1 MGFKGRENPRF
12 GVGGFPSPYVEFM
25 KFGRFFRPA
34 AFFSFLGMLFPLVLN
49 SCSQISGAINEPVR
63 EYFERGSTVT
73 QIVSHEILSDIT
85 GAPAATAQDK
95 NGHICV
101 GSASGIKVKL
111 HVNNPMNYTF
121 TEGSN
126 LSYYLVDSTSAALTD
141 ADSIS
146 LSMTSSTEWEL
157 TYPAPFLTAAEYG
170 KNISVRIDLS
180 HPETGTAFP
189 SYTVPLYCNSVPPL
203 IGNAVTYTKTVV
215 ATGEKTYVVCFTIAT
230 LSPVSQ
236 NDLQY
241 LKIGTTTIP
250 ITLSGGTIIPS
261 PANPNL
267 HSGGI
272 PTTPTAGITYQP
284 NGTPFYVTAGLSF
297 YYETNDPVTTDKAY
311 TISLIDEAGLTSSAT
326 TAANS
331 YTIAA
336 TTLIDSAGNSHDG
349 ALALTPPDEIKL
361 GQDEDSSYAK
371 VKIKVPTTACTAS
384 GISKSVSGVTVA
396 YTVTND
402 AGSEIDTGTTTS
414 DRNLNLAPGTYTIA
428 CTATK
433 AGYTQSITTFT
444 VQVIATKM
452 YVSAST
458 GDDTLGNGTEE
469 YPYKTIH
476 KADSKLPS
484 VSDAAGAIRT
494 IFVLDDL
501 GIEQH
506 TTETPSTITISNTD
520 CINCQN
526 HTLTDVQLSI
536 GNGCVIKN
544 ATIAGTDEYKQIVGS
559 NKELE
564 NVILAKPDGVDAVT
578 GTTTKLKNVT
588 STNNNIINSA
598 NITIKGKIVGLTLNL
613 TSSSRTLT
621 IAGNM
626 SGSSNNKI
634 VLTNT
639 YDTVAAGHPRV
650 FTTGYST
657 YNTAAPSTYFT
668 SDSYGIIKAT
678 VTGGTEE
685 AALAVSGGSISVYT
699 PDGKLTLTRSSDSI
713 PTAGGDITI
722 SATGTLESGT
732 DVTTETEPTEFTDWD
747 IKAYYEY
754 DYRHASPSA
763 APTPAAVPAATSP
776 LTLNFPAGY
785 PAGSYVIVIFVT
797 FNGTRY
803 SCEMVVNKT

>member
-1 MGFKGRENPRF
+1 
-12 GVGGFPSPYVEFM
+12 M

-73 QIVSHEILSDIT
+73 QIVSHEILSVTT
-85 GAPAATAQDK
+85 GAPAATAKDK

-141 ADSIS
+141 ADLIS

-157 TYPAPFLTAAEYG
+157 TYPASFLTAAEYG

-203 IGNAVTYTKTVV
+203 IGNAVTYTKTVT
-215 ATGEKTYVVCFTIAT
+215 ASGQKTYVVCFTIAPLNPLT
-230 LSPVSQ
+230 S
-236 NDLQY
+236 NDLKY
-241 LKIGTTTIP
+241 LKIGSTTIP
-250 ITLSGGTIIPS
+250 ISVSSSIIS
-261 PANPNL
+261 SADTKL
-267 HSGGI
+267 HSSNI
-272 PTTPTAGITYQP
+272 NAVTPPPGCTYQP
-284 NGTPFYVTAGLSF
+284 NGQAFPIGVPNQSF
-297 YYETNDPVTTDKAY
+297 YYETNDLVTADKAY

-336 TTLIDSAGNSHDG
+336 TTLIDSAGNSQDG
-349 ALALTPPDEIKL
+349 VLAPATPIPADQIKL

-371 VKIKVPTTACTAS
+371 VKIKVPTSATGPVT
-384 GISKSVSGVTVA
+384 KSISGVTVE
-396 YTVTND
+396 YTVTES
-402 AGSEIDTGTTTS
+402 ATPATPVFEGTTTS
-414 DRNLNLAPGTYTIA
+414 DYNLNLAPGTYTIV

-433 AGYTQSITTFT
+433 DGYTTSETTFS
-444 VQVIATKM
+444 VKVIPTKV
-452 YVSAST
+452 YVKST
-458 GDDTLGNGTEE
+458 GDDTDGDGTIDH
-469 YPYKTIH
+469 PYATISH
-476 KADSKLPS
+476 ADSKLPITS
-484 VSDAAGAIRT
+484 ETPTGAVRT
-494 IFVLDDL
+494 IYVLDDL
-501 GIEQH
+501 GTQ
-506 TTETPSTITISNTD
+506 SATINNAD

-526 HTLTDVQLSI
+526 NTLTDVYLNISR
-536 GNGCVIKN
+536 NCVLKN
-544 ATIAGTDEYKQIVGS
+544 ATIAGTDGS
-559 NKELE
+559 KKIAGSGTGSSGNKVLE
-564 NVILAKPDGVDAVT
+564 NVTLAKAGVTTEEIVT
-578 GTTTKLKNVT
+578 GTTKLINVK
-588 STNNNIINSA
+588 STENNVINGNS
-598 NITIKGKIVGLTLNL
+598 I
-613 TSSSRTLT
+613 T
-621 IAGNM
+621 IAGKINGLTFTM
-626 SGSSNNKI
+626 VNNKTLAITSSLAGSSGNKI
-634 VLTNT
+634 VLNGTIEGQPS
-639 YDTVAAGHPRV
+639 AGHPRV
-650 FTTGYST
+650 FTTGYGT

-678 VTGGTEE
+678 VTGGTAE

-699 PDGKLTLTRSSDSI
+699 PDRKLRLEATPNPI
-713 PTAGGDITI
+713 PATGGDITI
-722 SATGTLESGT
+722 SATGTLESGS
-732 DVTTETEPTEFTDWD
+732 DVTPTDEPTKFTDWD

-754 DYRHASPSA
+754 DYRHASPTA

-785 PAGSYVIVIFVT
+785 PAGNYVIVIFVT

-803 SCEMVVNKT
+803 SSEIVVTKS

>member
-1 MGFKGRENPRF
+1 
-12 GVGGFPSPYVEFM
+12 M

-73 QIVSHEILSDIT
+73 QIVSHEILSVLS
-85 GAPAATAQDK
+85 GAPAPAPAATAKDK
-95 NGHICV
+95 DGHICV
-101 GSASGIKVKL
+101 GSVSDIKVKL

-126 LSYYLVDSTSAALTD
+126 LSYYLVDSTSATLTD

-157 TYPAPFLTAAEYG
+157 TYPASFLTAAEYG

-203 IGNAVTYTKTVV
+203 IANALTYTKTVT
-215 ATGEKTYVVCFTIAT
+215 ATNTKTYVVCFTIAPLNPLT
-230 LSPVSQ
+230 S
-236 NDLQY
+236 NDLKY
-241 LKIGTTTIP
+241 LKIGSTTIQISVSGTGITTT
-250 ITLSGGTIIPS
+250 
-261 PANPNL
+261 NPNL
-267 HSGGI
+267 HQTSI
-272 PTTPTAGITYQP
+272 ANEPSTAAITYQP
-284 NGTPFYVTAGLSF
+284 NGQPFPSGGSSGINF
-297 YYETNDPVTTDKAY
+297 YYETNDPVTTDRAY

-336 TTLIDSAGNSHDG
+336 TTLIDSAGTPHDG
-349 ALALTPPDEIKL
+349 VLAPATPTTADQIKL

-371 VKIKVPTTACTAS
+371 VKIKVPTSATGPVT
-384 GISKSVSGVTVA
+384 KSISGVTVE
-396 YTVTND
+396 YTVTEN
-402 AGSEIDTGTTTS
+402 ATPATPVFEGTTTS
-414 DRNLNLAPGTYTIA
+414 DYNLNLAPGTYTIV

-433 AGYTQSITTFT
+433 DGYTQSVTTFT
-444 VQVIATKM
+444 VTVIPTKM

-476 KADSKLPS
+476 QADYNLPS
-484 VSDAAGAIRT
+484 ASDAGGAVRT

-501 GIEQH
+501 GAEQPA
-506 TTETPSTITISNTD
+506 TTTIMNTD

-536 GNGCVIKN
+536 ENGCILKN
-544 ATIAGTDEYKQIVGS
+544 ATIAGTNPSKKISGDSGLGKV
-559 NKELE
+559 LE
-564 NVILAKPDGVDAVT
+564 NVILAKQDGAEVVNGRVT
-578 GTTTKLKNVT
+578 LKNVT
-588 STNNNIINSA
+588 SSNNNVINSG
-598 NITIKGKIVGLTLNL
+598 NVTIKGKVSGLTFKLGN
-613 TSSSRTLT
+613 SKKLT
-621 IAGNM
+621 IAGSM
-626 SGSSNNKI
+626 AGSSNNKI
-634 VLTNT
+634 ELTST
-639 YDTVAAGHPRV
+639 ATDTVAAGHPRV
-650 FTTGYST
+650 FTTGYGT
-657 YNTAAPSTYFT
+657 YNTANPVSYFT

-699 PDGKLTLTRSSDSI
+699 PDRKLTLEATPNSI
-713 PTAGGDITI
+713 PSTGDTTITI
-722 SATGTLESGT
+722 SATGTLESGS
-732 DVTTETEPTEFTDWD
+732 DVTPTDEPTKFTDWD

-754 DYRHASPSA
+754 DYRHASPTA

-803 SCEMVVNKT
+803 SSEIVVTKL

>member
-1 MGFKGRENPRF
+1 
-12 GVGGFPSPYVEFM
+12 M

-73 QIVSHEILSDIT
+73 QIVSHEILSVMT
-85 GAPAATAQDK
+85 GAPAATAKDK
-95 NGHICV
+95 DGHICV
-101 GSASGIKVKL
+101 GSVSDIKVKL

-126 LSYYLVDSTSAALTD
+126 LSYYLVDSTSAALTG

-157 TYPAPFLTAAEYG
+157 TYPALFLQNADPGKLSAVAPNLS

-203 IGNAVTYTKTVV
+203 IKDAVTYTKTD
-215 ATGEKTYVVCFTIAT
+215 ATSGAKTYVVAFTISMSAPPT
-230 LSPVSQ
+230 
-236 NDLQY
+236 NFDLKY
-241 LKIGTTTIP
+241 LKIGETSIP
-250 ITLSGGTIIPS
+250 ITLLPGGSSMFSYAPTIPLQQAS
-261 PANPNL
+261 VA
-267 HSGGI
+267 
-272 PTTPTAGITYQP
+272 TRTDVQP
-284 NGTPFYVTAGLSF
+284 NGQPYLNTGGTSF
-297 YYETNDPVTTDKAY
+297 YYETSDPVTTDRAY

-331 YTIAA
+331 YRIADVKLA
-336 TTLIDSAGNSHDG
+336 DSSGTDHSG
-349 ALALTPPDEIKL
+349 ASDIYTPTPPAIIKL
-361 GQDEDSSYAK
+361 GQEEDSSYAK

-433 AGYTQSITTFT
+433 AGYTQSVTTFT
-444 VQVIATKM
+444 VQVIATKL
-452 YVSAST
+452 YVKST
-458 GDDTLGNGTEE
+458 GEDIPGNGSKEH
-469 YPYKTIH
+469 PYKTISY
-476 KADSKLPS
+476 ADSQFPVDSLTPT
-484 VSDAAGAIRT
+484 GAVKT
-494 IFVLDDL
+494 IYVLNDL
-501 GIEQH
+501 ADEQYTL
-506 TTETPSTITISNTD
+506 TTTITIMKTK
-520 CINCQN
+520 CIDCQN

-536 GNGCVIKN
+536 GNGCVVKN
-544 ATIAGTDEYKQIVGS
+544 ATIAGSDTSKKIVGDD
-559 NKELE
+559 KVLE
-564 NVILAKPDGVDAVT
+564 NVVFAKPEGADVVT
-578 GTTTKLKNVT
+578 GKVTLKNVT
-588 STNNNIINSA
+588 SANNNIINSGD
-598 NITIKGKIVGLTLNL
+598 ITIKGKIVGLTLNL
-613 TSSSRTLT
+613 TSSSKKLT

-634 VLTNT
+634 VLTPL
-639 YDTVAAGHPRV
+639 DTVAAGHPRI
-650 FTTGYST
+650 FTTGYGT
-657 YNTAAPSTYFT
+657 YNTANPASYFT
-668 SDSYGIIKAT
+668 SDYYGIIKTT

-699 PDGKLTLTRSSDSI
+699 PDRKLTLKATPNSI
-713 PTAGGDITI
+713 APTGDTTIVI
-722 SATGTLESGT
+722 SADGTLASGT
-732 DVTTETEPTEFTDWD
+732 IVHETDDEFSDWD

>member
-1 MGFKGRENPRF
+1 
-12 GVGGFPSPYVEFM
+12 M

-73 QIVSHEILSDIT
+73 QIVSHEILSVLS
-85 GAPAATAQDK
+85 GAPAPAATAKDK

-101 GSASGIKVKL
+101 GSVSDIKVKL

-126 LSYYLVDSTSAALTD
+126 LSYYLVDSTSATLTD

-146 LSMTSSTEWEL
+146 LNMTSSTEWEL
-157 TYPAPFLTAAEYG
+157 TYPASFLTAAEYG

-203 IGNAVTYTKTVV
+203 IANALTYTKTDT
-215 ATGEKTYVVCFTIAT
+215 ATGLKTYVVCFTIAPLNPLT
-230 LSPVSQ
+230 S
-236 NDLQY
+236 NDLKS
-241 LKIGTTTIP
+241 LKIGSTTIP
-250 ITLSGGTIIPS
+250 ISVSGSTINYTDTNLNSGNITAVPPS
-261 PANPNL
+261 P
-267 HSGGI
+267 
-272 PTTPTAGITYQP
+272 TYTYLP
-284 NGTPFYVTAGLSF
+284 NGQDFPIGVPNPSF

-336 TTLIDSAGNSHDG
+336 TTLIDSAGTPHAG
-349 ALALTPPDEIKL
+349 VLAPATPTTADQIKL

-371 VKIKVPTTACTAS
+371 VKIKVPTNATGPVT
-384 GISKSVSGVTVA
+384 KSISGVTVE
-396 YTVTND
+396 YTVTNTSD
-402 AGSEIDTGTTTS
+402 SSTVATGTTTS
-414 DRNLNLAPGTYTIA
+414 DYNLNLAPGTYTIV

-433 AGYTQSITTFT
+433 DGYTTSETTFS
-444 VQVIATKM
+444 VQVIATKV
-452 YVSAST
+452 YVKST
-458 GDDTLGNGTEE
+458 GDDTDGDGTIDH
-469 YPYKTIH
+469 PYATISH
-476 KADSKLPS
+476 ADSKLPITS
-484 VSDAAGAIRT
+484 ETPTGAVRT
-494 IFVLDDL
+494 IYVLDDL
-501 GIEQH
+501 GTQ
-506 TTETPSTITISNTD
+506 SATINNAD

-526 HTLTDVQLSI
+526 NTLTDVHLNISR
-536 GNGCVIKN
+536 NCVLKN
-544 ATIAGTDEYKQIVGS
+544 ATIAGTDGS
-559 NKELE
+559 KKIAGSGTGSSGNKVLE
-564 NVILAKPDGVDAVT
+564 NVTLAKAGVTTEEIVT
-578 GTTTKLKNVT
+578 GTTKLINVK
-588 STNNNIINSA
+588 STENNVINGNS
-598 NITIKGKIVGLTLNL
+598 I
-613 TSSSRTLT
+613 T
-621 IAGNM
+621 IAGKINGLTFTM
-626 SGSSNNKI
+626 ANNKTLAITSSLAGSSGNKI
-634 VLTNT
+634 VLNGTIEGQPS
-639 YDTVAAGHPRV
+639 AGHPRV
-650 FTTGYST
+650 FTTGYGT

-668 SDSYGIIKAT
+668 SDSYGIIKTT
-678 VTGGTEE
+678 VTGGTAE

-699 PDGKLTLTRSSDSI
+699 PDRKLTLKATPNSI
-713 PTAGGDITI
+713 APTGDTTIDI
-722 SATGTLESGT
+722 SADGTLASGIIVHET
-732 DVTTETEPTEFTDWD
+732 DDEFSDWD

-763 APTPAAVPAATSP
+763 APTPAAVPTAANP

>member
-1 MGFKGRENPRF
+1 
-12 GVGGFPSPYVEFM
+12 M

-73 QIVSHEILSDIT
+73 QIVSHEILSVLS
-85 GAPAATAQDK
+85 GAPAPAATAKDK
-95 NGHICV
+95 DGHICV
-101 GSASGIKVKL
+101 GSVSDIKVKL

-126 LSYYLVDSTSAALTD
+126 LSYYLVDSTSAALTG

-157 TYPAPFLTAAEYG
+157 TYPALFLQNADPGKVGAVAPKLS

-203 IGNAVTYTKTVV
+203 IKDAVTYTKTDTTSG
-215 ATGEKTYVVCFTIAT
+215 AKTYVVAFTISMSAPPT
-230 LSPVSQ
+230 
-236 NDLQY
+236 NFDLKY
-241 LKIGTTTIP
+241 LKIGETSIP
-250 ITLSGGTIIPS
+250 ITLLPGGSSMFSYAPTIPLQQ
-261 PANPNL
+261 A
-267 HSGGI
+267 
-272 PTTPTAGITYQP
+272 TVATRTDVQP
-284 NGTPFYVTAGLSF
+284 NGQPYLNTGGTSF

-336 TTLIDSAGNSHDG
+336 TTLIDSAGNSHAG
-349 ALALTPPDEIKL
+349 VLAPDTPTTADEIKL
-361 GQDEDSSYAK
+361 GQEEDSSYAK

-402 AGSEIDTGTTTS
+402 DTGNEVDSGTTTS
-414 DRNLNLAPGTYTIA
+414 NRNLNLAPGTYTIA

-433 AGYTQSITTFT
+433 AGYTQSITTFS
-444 VQVIATKM
+444 VQVIATKV
-452 YVSAST
+452 YVKST
-458 GDDTLGNGTEE
+458 GVDAPGNGTIEN
-469 YPYKTIH
+469 PYQTISY
-476 KADSKLPS
+476 ADNKLPS
-484 VSDAAGAIRT
+484 ASDTPTGAVRT
-494 IFVLDDL
+494 IYVLDDL
-501 GIEQH
+501 GSEQPN
-506 TTETPSTITISNTD
+506 TTTILNAD

-526 HTLTDVQLSI
+526 HTLTDVHLNISR
-536 GNGCVIKN
+536 NCVLKN
-544 ATIAGTDEYKQIVGS
+544 ATIAGTDGS
-559 NKELE
+559 KKIAGSGTGSSGNKVLE
-564 NVILAKPDGVDAVT
+564 NVTLAKAGVTTEEIVT
-578 GTTTKLKNVT
+578 GPTKLINVK
-588 STNNNIINSA
+588 STENNVINGN
-598 NITIKGKIVGLTLNL
+598 NITIAGKIKGLTFTLNDGK
-613 TSSSRTLT
+613 TLA
-621 IAGNM
+621 IEESMA
-626 SGSSNNKI
+626 GSSGNKI
-634 VLTNT
+634 VLTGT
-639 YDTVAAGHPRV
+639 ISGQPSPGHPRV

-657 YNTAAPSTYFT
+657 YNTANPASYFT
-668 SDSYGIIKAT
+668 SDYYGIIKTT

-699 PDGKLTLTRSSDSI
+699 PDRKLTLKVTPNSI
-713 PTAGGDITI
+713 APTGDTTIVI
-722 SATGTLESGT
+722 SADGTLASGT
-732 DVTTETEPTEFTDWD
+732 IVHETDDEFSDWD

-754 DYRHASPSA
+754 DYRHASPTA
-763 APTPAAVPAATSP
+763 APTPAAVPAAATP
-776 LTLNFPAGY
+776 FTLTFPAGY

>member
-1 MGFKGRENPRF
+1 
-12 GVGGFPSPYVEFM
+12 M

-73 QIVSHEILSDIT
+73 QIVSHEILPVMT

-101 GSASGIKVKL
+101 GSVSGIKVKL

-141 ADSIS
+141 ADLIS

-157 TYPAPFLTAAEYG
+157 TYPASFLTAAEYG

-203 IGNAVTYTKTVV
+203 IGNAVTYTKTVT
-215 ATGEKTYVVCFTIAT
+215 ASGQKTYVVCFTIAPLNPLT
-230 LSPVSQ
+230 S
-236 NDLQY
+236 NDLKY
-241 LKIGTTTIP
+241 LKIGSTTIP
-250 ITLSGGTIIPS
+250 ISVSSSIIS
-261 PANPNL
+261 SEDTKL
-267 HSGGI
+267 HSSNI
-272 PTTPTAGITYQP
+272 NAVTPPPGCTYQP
-284 NGTPFYVTAGLSF
+284 NGQAFPIGVPNQSF

-349 ALALTPPDEIKL
+349 VLAPATPIPADQIKL

-371 VKIKVPTTACTAS
+371 VKIKVPTSATGPVT
-384 GISKSVSGVTVA
+384 KSISGVTVE
-396 YTVTND
+396 YTVTNTAD
-402 AGSEIDTGTTTS
+402 STNVATGTTTS
-414 DRNLNLAPGTYTIA
+414 DYNLNLAPGTYTIV

-433 AGYTQSITTFT
+433 DGYTTSETTFS
-444 VQVIATKM
+444 VKVIPTKV
-452 YVSAST
+452 YVKST
-458 GDDTLGNGTEE
+458 GDDTDGDGTIDH
-469 YPYKTIH
+469 PYATISH
-476 KADSKLPS
+476 ADSKLPITS
-484 VSDAAGAIRT
+484 ETPTGAVRT
-494 IFVLDDL
+494 IYVLDDL
-501 GIEQH
+501 GTQ
-506 TTETPSTITISNTD
+506 SATINNAD

-526 HTLTDVQLSI
+526 NTLTDVHLNISR
-536 GNGCVIKN
+536 NCVLKN
-544 ATIAGTDEYKQIVGS
+544 ATIAGTDGS
-559 NKELE
+559 KKIAGSGTGSSGNKVLE
-564 NVILAKPDGVDAVT
+564 NVTLAKAGVTTEEIVT
-578 GTTTKLKNVT
+578 GTTKLINVK
-588 STNNNIINSA
+588 STENNVINGNS
-598 NITIKGKIVGLTLNL
+598 I
-613 TSSSRTLT
+613 T
-621 IAGNM
+621 IAGKINGLTFTM
-626 SGSSNNKI
+626 VNNKTLAITSSLAGSSGNKI
-634 VLTNT
+634 VLNGTIEGQPS
-639 YDTVAAGHPRV
+639 AGHPRV
-650 FTTGYST
+650 FTTGYGT

-668 SDSYGIIKAT
+668 SDSYGIIKTT
-678 VTGGTEE
+678 VTGGTAE

-699 PDGKLTLTRSSDSI
+699 PDRKLTLEATPNSI
-713 PTAGGDITI
+713 PSTGDTIITI
-722 SATGTLESGT
+722 SATGTLESGS
-732 DVTTETEPTEFTDWD
+732 DVTPTDEPTKFTDWD

-754 DYRHASPSA
+754 DYRHASPTA

>member
-1 MGFKGRENPRF
+1 
-12 GVGGFPSPYVEFM
+12 M

-73 QIVSHEILSDIT
+73 QIVSHEILSGTT
-85 GAPAATAQDK
+85 GAPAATAKDK

-101 GSASGIKVKL
+101 GSVSDIKVKL

-146 LSMTSSTEWEL
+146 LNMTSSTEWEL
-157 TYPAPFLTAAEYG
+157 TYPASFLTAAEYG

-203 IGNAVTYTKTVV
+203 IGNAVTYTKTVT
-215 ATGEKTYVVCFTIAT
+215 ASGQKTYVVCFTIAPLNPLT
-230 LSPVSQ
+230 S
-236 NDLQY
+236 NDLKY
-241 LKIGTTTIP
+241 LKIGSTTIL
-250 ITLSGGTIIPS
+250 ISVSSSIIS
-261 PANPNL
+261 SADTKL
-267 HSGGI
+267 HSSNI
-272 PTTPTAGITYQP
+272 NAVTPPPGCTYQP
-284 NGTPFYVTAGLSF
+284 NGQAFPIGVPNQSF

-336 TTLIDSAGNSHDG
+336 TTLIDSAGTSHAG
-349 ALALTPPDEIKL
+349 ALAPDIPTTADEIKL

-371 VKIKVPTTACTAS
+371 VKIKVPTSATGPVT
-384 GISKSVSGVTVA
+384 KSISGVTVE
-396 YTVTND
+396 YTVTES
-402 AGSEIDTGTTTS
+402 ATPATPVFEGTTTS
-414 DRNLNLAPGTYTIA
+414 DYNLNLAPGTYTIV

-433 AGYTQSITTFT
+433 DGYTTSETTFS
-444 VQVIATKM
+444 VKVIATKV
-452 YVSAST
+452 YVKSD
-458 GDDTLGNGTEE
+458 GDDIDGDGTKEH
-469 YPYKTIH
+469 PYKTIH
-476 KADSKLPS
+476 QADTKLPS
-484 VSDAAGAIRT
+484 ASEAGDAIRT

-613 TSSSRTLT
+613 TSSSKKLT

-639 YDTVAAGHPRV
+639 YDTVTAGHPRV
-650 FTTGYST
+650 FTTGYGT

-668 SDSYGIIKAT
+668 SDFYGIIKTT
-678 VTGGTEE
+678 VTGGTTEE

-699 PDGKLTLTRSSDSI
+699 PDRKLTLEATPNSI
-713 PTAGGDITI
+713 APTGDTTIVI
-722 SATGTLESGT
+722 SADGTLASGT
-732 DVTTETEPTEFTDWD
+732 IVHETDDEFSDWD

-763 APTPAAVPAATSP
+763 APTPAAVPAAATP
-776 LTLNFPAGY
+776 FTLTFPAGY
-785 PAGSYVIVIFVT
+785 PAGNYVIVIFVT

-803 SCEMVVNKT
+803 SCEMVVNKP

>member
-1 MGFKGRENPRF
+1 
-12 GVGGFPSPYVEFM
+12 M

-73 QIVSHEILSDIT
+73 QIVSHEILSVLS
-85 GAPAATAQDK
+85 GAPAPAATAKDK
-95 NGHICV
+95 DGHICV
-101 GSASGIKVKL
+101 GSVSDIKVKL

-126 LSYYLVDSTSAALTD
+126 LSYYLVDSTSATLTG

-146 LSMTSSTEWEL
+146 LNMTSSTEWEL
-157 TYPAPFLTAAEYG
+157 TYPASFLTAAEYG

-203 IGNAVTYTKTVV
+203 IGNAVTYTKTDT
-215 ATGEKTYVVCFTIAT
+215 ASGQKTYVVCFTIAPLNPLT
-230 LSPVSQ
+230 S
-236 NDLQY
+236 NDLKY
-241 LKIGTTTIP
+241 LKIGSTTIL
-250 ITLSGGTIIPS
+250 ISVSSSIIS
-261 PANPNL
+261 SADTKL
-267 HSGGI
+267 HSSNI
-272 PTTPTAGITYQP
+272 NAVTPPPGCTYQP
-284 NGTPFYVTAGLSF
+284 NGQAFPIGVPNQSF

-349 ALALTPPDEIKL
+349 VLSPATPIPADQIKL

-371 VKIKVPTTACTAS
+371 VKIKVPTSATGPVT
-384 GISKSVSGVTVA
+384 KSISGVTVE
-396 YTVTND
+396 YTVTNTSD
-402 AGSEIDTGTTTS
+402 SSTVATGTTTS
-414 DRNLNLAPGTYTIA
+414 DYNLNLAPGTYTIV

-433 AGYTQSITTFT
+433 DGYTQSVTTFT

-452 YVSAST
+452 YVSALT

-476 KADSKLPS
+476 QADYNLPS
-484 VSDAAGAIRT
+484 ASDAGGAVRT

-501 GIEQH
+501 GAEQPA
-506 TTETPSTITISNTD
+506 TTTIMNTD

-526 HTLTDVQLSI
+526 HRLTDVQLSI
-536 GNGCVIKN
+536 ENGCILKN
-544 ATIAGTDEYKQIVGS
+544 ATIAGTNPSKKISGDSGLGKV
-559 NKELE
+559 LE
-564 NVILAKPDGVDAVT
+564 NVILAKQDGAEVVNGRVT
-578 GTTTKLKNVT
+578 LKNVT
-588 STNNNIINSA
+588 SSNNNVINSG
-598 NITIKGKIVGLTLNL
+598 NVTIKGKVSGLTFKLGN
-613 TSSSRTLT
+613 SKKLT
-621 IAGNM
+621 IAGSM
-626 SGSSNNKI
+626 AGSSNNKI
-634 VLTNT
+634 ELTST
-639 YDTVAAGHPRV
+639 ATDTVAAGHPRV
-650 FTTGYST
+650 FTTGYGT
-657 YNTAAPSTYFT
+657 YNTANPASYFT
-668 SDSYGIIKAT
+668 SDYYGIIKTT
-678 VTGGTEE
+678 VSGTSE

-699 PDGKLTLTRSSDSI
+699 PDRKLTLEATPNSI
-713 PTAGGDITI
+713 APTGDTTIVI
-722 SATGTLESGT
+722 SADGTLASGT
-732 DVTTETEPTEFTDWD
+732 IVHETDDEFSDWD

>member
-1 MGFKGRENPRF
+1 
-12 GVGGFPSPYVEFM
+12 M

-73 QIVSHEILSDIT
+73 QIVSHEILSVTT
-85 GAPAATAQDK
+85 GAATAQDK

-101 GSASGIKVKL
+101 GSASEIKVKL

-126 LSYYLVDSTSAALTD
+126 LSYYLVDSTSATLTG

-157 TYPAPFLTAAEYG
+157 TYPASFLQDADPGKLGAVAPKLS

-203 IGNAVTYTKTVV
+203 IKDAVTYTKTD
-215 ATGEKTYVVCFTIAT
+215 ATSGAKTYVVAFTISMSAPPT
-230 LSPVSQ
+230 
-236 NDLQY
+236 NFDLKY
-241 LKIGTTTIP
+241 LKIGETSIP
-250 ITLSGGTIIPS
+250 ITLLPGGSSMFSYAPTIPLQQ
-261 PANPNL
+261 A
-267 HSGGI
+267 
-272 PTTPTAGITYQP
+272 TVATRTDVQP
-284 NGTPFYVTAGLSF
+284 NGQPYLNTGGTSF

-371 VKIKVPTTACTAS
+371 VKIKVPTSATGPVT
-384 GISKSVSGVTVA
+384 KSISGVTVD
-396 YTVTND
+396 YTVTES
-402 AGSEIDTGTTTS
+402 ATPATPVFEGTTTS
-414 DRNLNLAPGTYTIA
+414 DYNLNLAPGTYTIV

-433 AGYTQSITTFT
+433 DGYTQSTTTFS
-444 VQVIATKM
+444 VKVIPTKM
-452 YVSAST
+452 YVSALT
-458 GDDTLGNGTEE
+458 GDDTLGNGTKEH
-469 YPYKTIH
+469 PYKTIH
-476 KADSKLPS
+476 QADTKFPLSS
-484 VSDAAGAIRT
+484 VATAIGAVRT
-494 IFVLDDL
+494 IYVLDDL
-501 GIEQH
+501 GGEQIDV
-506 TTETPSTITISNTD
+506 TITNTD

-526 HTLTDVQLSI
+526 HTLTDVKLSI

-544 ATIAGTDEYKQIVGS
+544 ATIAGSDTNKKIIGS
-559 NKELE
+559 SLGKVLE
-564 NVILAKPDGVDAVT
+564 NVTLARTGTDLEAVT
-578 GTTTKLKNVT
+578 GKVTLKNVT
-588 STNNNIINSA
+588 STNNNVISSA
-598 NITIKGKIVGLTLNL
+598 NITIKGKVSGLTFKLG
-613 TSSSRTLT
+613 SSSMLT
-621 IAGNM
+621 IEASM

-634 VLTNT
+634 ELTASPIIDAPSPGT
-639 YDTVAAGHPRV
+639 PRV

-657 YNTAAPSTYFT
+657 YNTANPASYFT
-668 SDSYGIIKAT
+668 SDSYGIIKTT

-713 PTAGGDITI
+713 PTAGGAITI
-722 SATGTLESGT
+722 SATGTLESGS

-776 LTLNFPAGY
+776 RTLTFPAGY

>member
-1 MGFKGRENPRF
+1 
-12 GVGGFPSPYVEFM
+12 M

-34 AFFSFLGMLFPLVLN
+34 AFFSFLGIFFPLLLN

-73 QIVSHEILSDIT
+73 QIVSHEILSVLS
-85 GAPAATAQDK
+85 GAPAATAKDK
-95 NGHICV
+95 DGHICV
-101 GSASGIKVKL
+101 GSVSDIKVKL

-126 LSYYLVDSTSAALTD
+126 LSYYLVDSTSATLTG

-157 TYPAPFLTAAEYG
+157 TYPASFLQNADPGKLSAVAPNLS

-203 IGNAVTYTKTVV
+203 IANALTYTKTDT
-215 ATGEKTYVVCFTIAT
+215 ATGLKTYVVCFTIAPLNPLT
-230 LSPVSQ
+230 S
-236 NDLQY
+236 NDLKS
-241 LKIGTTTIP
+241 LKIGSTTIP
-250 ITLSGGTIIPS
+250 ISVSGSTINYTDTNLNSGNITAVPPS
-261 PANPNL
+261 P
-267 HSGGI
+267 
-272 PTTPTAGITYQP
+272 TYTYLP
-284 NGTPFYVTAGLSF
+284 NGQDFPIGVPNPSF
-297 YYETNDPVTTDKAY
+297 YYETSDLVTADKAY
-311 TISLIDEAGLTSSAT
+311 TITLVDEAGLTSSAT

-331 YTIAA
+331 YRIADVKLA
-336 TTLIDSAGNSHDG
+336 DSSGTDHSG
-349 ALALTPPDEIKL
+349 ASDIYTPTPPAIIKL
-361 GQDEDSSYAK
+361 GQEEDSSYAK

-433 AGYTQSITTFT
+433 AGYTQSVTTFT

-452 YVSAST
+452 YVSALT

-476 KADSKLPS
+476 QADYNLPS
-484 VSDAAGAIRT
+484 ASDAGGAVRT

-501 GIEQH
+501 GAEQPA
-506 TTETPSTITISNTD
+506 TTTIMNTD

-526 HTLTDVQLSI
+526 HRLTDVQLSI
-536 GNGCVIKN
+536 ENGCILKN
-544 ATIAGTDEYKQIVGS
+544 ATIAGTNPSKKISGDSGLGKV
-559 NKELE
+559 LE
-564 NVILAKPDGVDAVT
+564 NVILAKQDGAEVVNGRVT
-578 GTTTKLKNVT
+578 LKNVT
-588 STNNNIINSA
+588 SSNNNVINSG
-598 NITIKGKIVGLTLNL
+598 NVTIKGKVSGLTFKLGD
-613 TSSSRTLT
+613 SKKLT
-621 IAGNM
+621 IAGSM
-626 SGSSNNKI
+626 AGSSNNKI
-634 VLTNT
+634 ELTST
-639 YDTVAAGHPRV
+639 ATDTVAAGHPRV
-650 FTTGYST
+650 FTTGYGT

-699 PDGKLTLTRSSDSI
+699 PDRKLRLEATPI
-713 PTAGGDITI
+713 PATGGDITI
-722 SATGTLESGT
+722 SATGTLESGS
-732 DVTTETEPTEFTDWD
+732 DVTPTDEPTKFTDWD

-763 APTPAAVPAATSP
+763 APTPAAVPAAATP
-776 LTLNFPAGY
+776 FTLTFPAGY
-785 PAGSYVIVIFVT
+785 PAGNYVIVIFVT

-803 SCEMVVNKT
+803 SSEIVVTKL

>member
-1 MGFKGRENPRF
+1 
-12 GVGGFPSPYVEFM
+12 M

-73 QIVSHEILSDIT
+73 QIVSHEILSVMT
-85 GAPAATAQDK
+85 GAPAATAKDK
-95 NGHICV
+95 DGHICV
-101 GSASGIKVKL
+101 GSVSDIKVKL

-126 LSYYLVDSTSAALTD
+126 LSYYLVDSTSATLTG
-141 ADSIS
+141 ADSIL

-157 TYPAPFLTAAEYG
+157 TYPASFLTAAEYG

-203 IGNAVTYTKTVV
+203 IANALTYTKTDT
-215 ATGEKTYVVCFTIAT
+215 ATGLKTYVVCFTIAPLNPLT
-230 LSPVSQ
+230 S
-236 NDLQY
+236 NDLKS
-241 LKIGTTTIP
+241 LKIGSTTIP
-250 ITLSGGTIIPS
+250 ISVSGSTINYTDTNLNSGNITAVPPS
-261 PANPNL
+261 P
-267 HSGGI
+267 
-272 PTTPTAGITYQP
+272 TYTYLP
-284 NGTPFYVTAGLSF
+284 NGQDFPIGVPNPSF

-336 TTLIDSAGNSHDG
+336 TTLIDSAGNSHVG
-349 ALALTPPDEIKL
+349 ALAPDTPTSADEIKL

-371 VKIKVPTTACTAS
+371 VKIKVPTSATGPVT
-384 GISKSVSGVTVA
+384 KSISGVTVE
-396 YTVTND
+396 YTVTEN
-402 AGSEIDTGTTTS
+402 ATPATPVFEGTTTS
-414 DRNLNLAPGTYTIA
+414 DYNLNLAPGTYTIV

-433 AGYTQSITTFT
+433 DGYTQSVTTFT
-444 VQVIATKM
+444 VQVIATKL
-452 YVSAST
+452 YVKST
-458 GDDTLGNGTEE
+458 GEDIPGNGSKEH
-469 YPYKTIH
+469 PYKTISY
-476 KADSKLPS
+476 ADSQFPVDSLTPT
-484 VSDAAGAIRT
+484 GAVKT
-494 IFVLDDL
+494 IYVLNDL
-501 GIEQH
+501 ADEQYTL
-506 TTETPSTITISNTD
+506 TTTITIMKTK
-520 CINCQN
+520 CIDCQN

-536 GNGCVIKN
+536 GNGCVVKN
-544 ATIAGTDEYKQIVGS
+544 ATIAGSDTSKKIVGDD
-559 NKELE
+559 KVLE
-564 NVILAKPDGVDAVT
+564 NVVFAKPEGADVVT
-578 GTTTKLKNVT
+578 GKVTLKNVT
-588 STNNNIINSA
+588 SANNNIINSGD
-598 NITIKGKIVGLTLNL
+598 ITIKGKIVGLTLNL
-613 TSSSRTLT
+613 TSSSKKLT

-634 VLTNT
+634 DLTNT
-639 YDTVAAGHPRV
+639 SDTVTAGHPRV

-657 YNTAAPSTYFT
+657 YNTANPASYFT
-668 SDSYGIIKAT
+668 SDYYGIIKTT
-678 VTGGTEE
+678 VSGTAE

-699 PDGKLTLTRSSDSI
+699 PDRKLTLKATPNSI
-713 PTAGGDITI
+713 APTGDTTIVI
-722 SATGTLESGT
+722 SADGTLASGT
-732 DVTTETEPTEFTDWD
+732 IVHETDDEFSDWD

>member
-1 MGFKGRENPRF
+1 
-12 GVGGFPSPYVEFM
+12 M

-73 QIVSHEILSDIT
+73 QIVSHEILSVTT
-85 GAPAATAQDK
+85 GAPAATAKDK

-126 LSYYLVDSTSAALTD
+126 LSYYLVDSTSATLTD

-146 LSMTSSTEWEL
+146 LNMTSSTEWEL
-157 TYPAPFLTAAEYG
+157 TYPASFLTAAEYG

-189 SYTVPLYCNSVPPL
+189 SYTIPLYCNSVPPL
-203 IGNAVTYTKTVV
+203 IANALTYTKTVT
-215 ATGEKTYVVCFTIAT
+215 ATNTKTYVVCFTIAPLNPLT
-230 LSPVSQ
+230 S
-236 NDLQY
+236 NDLKS
-241 LKIGTTTIP
+241 LKIGSTTIP
-250 ITLSGGTIIPS
+250 ISVSGTGITTT
-261 PANPNL
+261 NLNL
-267 HSGGI
+267 HQTSI
-272 PTTPTAGITYQP
+272 ANVLPTAAITYQP
-284 NGTPFYVTAGLSF
+284 NGQPFPSGGSSGINF
-297 YYETNDPVTTDKAY
+297 YYETSDPVTTDRAY

-336 TTLIDSAGNSHDG
+336 TTLIDSAGTPHVG
-349 ALALTPPDEIKL
+349 ALAPDTPTSADEIKL

-371 VKIKVPTTACTAS
+371 VKIKVPTSATGPVT
-384 GISKSVSGVTVA
+384 KSVSGVTVD
-396 YTVTND
+396 YTVTNTSD
-402 AGSEIDTGTTTS
+402 SSTVATGTTTS
-414 DRNLNLAPGTYTIA
+414 DYNLNLAPGTYTIV

-433 AGYTQSITTFT
+433 AGYTQSVTTFT
-444 VQVIATKM
+444 VTVIPTKM
-452 YVSAST
+452 YVSALT
-458 GDDTLGNGTEE
+458 GDDTLGNGTKE
-469 YPYKTIH
+469 YPYKTISF
-476 KADSKLPS
+476 ADSKFPFSS
-484 VSDAAGAIRT
+484 VATAIGAVRT
-494 IFVLDDL
+494 IYVLDDL
-501 GIEQH
+501 GSEQ
-506 TTETPSTITISNTD
+506 TDATIANTD

-526 HTLTDVQLSI
+526 HTLTDVKLSI

-544 ATIAGTDEYKQIVGS
+544 ATIAGSDT
-559 NKELE
+559 NKKIIGADKVLE
-564 NVILAKPDGVDAVT
+564 NVILARTGSDLIAVT
-578 GTTTKLKNVT
+578 GKTSLKNVS
-588 STNNNIINSA
+588 STNNNAISA
-598 NITIKGKIVGLTLNL
+598 NSIIIKGKVTDLTFMLGN
-613 TSSSRTLT
+613 SSVLT
-621 IAGNM
+621 IEASM

-634 VLTNT
+634 ELTASPII
-639 YDTVAAGHPRV
+639 DAPSPGHPRV

-668 SDSYGIIKAT
+668 SDSYGIIKTT

>member
-1 MGFKGRENPRF
+1 
-12 GVGGFPSPYVEFM
+12 M

-73 QIVSHEILSDIT
+73 QIVSHEILSVLS
-85 GAPAATAQDK
+85 GAPAPAPAATAKDK
-95 NGHICV
+95 DGHICV
-101 GSASGIKVKL
+101 GSVSDIKVKL

-126 LSYYLVDSTSAALTD
+126 LSYYLVDSTSATLTD

-157 TYPAPFLTAAEYG
+157 TYPASFLTAAEYG

-203 IGNAVTYTKTVV
+203 IANALTYTKTVT
-215 ATGEKTYVVCFTIAT
+215 ATNTKTYVVCFTIAPLNPLT
-230 LSPVSQ
+230 S
-236 NDLQY
+236 NDLKY
-241 LKIGTTTIP
+241 LKIGSTTIQISVSGTGITTT
-250 ITLSGGTIIPS
+250 
-261 PANPNL
+261 NPNL
-267 HSGGI
+267 HQTSI
-272 PTTPTAGITYQP
+272 ANEPSTAAITYQP
-284 NGTPFYVTAGLSF
+284 NGQPFPSGGSSGINF
-297 YYETNDPVTTDKAY
+297 YYETSDPVTADKAY

-336 TTLIDSAGNSHDG
+336 TTLIDSAGTPHAGVS
-349 ALALTPPDEIKL
+349 TPPTLADEIKL

-371 VKIKVPTTACTAS
+371 VKIKVPTSATGPVT
-384 GISKSVSGVTVA
+384 KSISGVTVE
-396 YTVTND
+396 YTVTES
-402 AGSEIDTGTTTS
+402 ATPATPVFEGTTTS
-414 DRNLNLAPGTYTIA
+414 DYNLNLAPGTYTIV
-428 CTATK
+428 CIATK
-433 AGYTQSITTFT
+433 DGYTQSTTTFSVT
-444 VQVIATKM
+444 VIPTKM
-452 YVSAST
+452 YVSALT

-476 KADSKLPS
+476 QADHNLPS
-484 VSDAAGAIRT
+484 ASDAGGAVRT

-501 GIEQH
+501 GAEQPA
-506 TTETPSTITISNTD
+506 TTTIMNTD

-536 GNGCVIKN
+536 ENGCILKN
-544 ATIAGTDEYKQIVGS
+544 ATIAGSDTSKKIVGDD
-559 NKELE
+559 KVLE
-564 NVILAKPDGVDAVT
+564 NVVFAKPEGADVVT
-578 GTTTKLKNVT
+578 GKVTLKNVT
-588 STNNNIINSA
+588 SANNNIINSG
-598 NITIKGKIVGLTLNL
+598 NVTIKGKVSGLTFKLGD
-613 TSSSRTLT
+613 SKKLT
-621 IAGNM
+621 IAGSM
-626 SGSSNNKI
+626 AGSSNNKI
-634 VLTNT
+634 ELTST
-639 YDTVAAGHPRV
+639 ATDTVAAGHPRV

-657 YNTAAPSTYFT
+657 YNTANPASYFT
-668 SDSYGIIKAT
+668 SDTYGIIKTT
-678 VTGGTEE
+678 VSGTAE

-699 PDGKLTLTRSSDSI
+699 PDGKLTLTPSSYSI
-713 PTAGGDITI
+713 PATGDDITI

-732 DVTTETEPTEFTDWD
+732 TVDDSDTTKFTDWD

-754 DYRHASPSA
+754 DYRHASPTA
-763 APTPAAVPAATSP
+763 TITPAAVPAATSP

-785 PAGSYVIVIFVT
+785 PAGNYVIVIFVT

-803 SCEMVVNKT
+803 SSEIVVTKL

>member
-1 MGFKGRENPRF
+1 
-12 GVGGFPSPYVEFM
+12 M

-34 AFFSFLGMLFPLVLN
+34 AFFSFLGMLFPLLLN

-73 QIVSHEILSDIT
+73 QIVSHEILSVTT
-85 GAPAATAQDK
+85 GAPAATAKDK

-126 LSYYLVDSTSAALTD
+126 LSYYLVDSTSATLTD

-146 LSMTSSTEWEL
+146 LNMTSSTEWEL
-157 TYPAPFLTAAEYG
+157 TYPASFLTAAEYG

-189 SYTVPLYCNSVPPL
+189 SYTIPLYCNSVPPL
-203 IGNAVTYTKTVV
+203 IANALTYTKTVT
-215 ATGEKTYVVCFTIAT
+215 ATNTKTYVVCFTIAPLNPLT
-230 LSPVSQ
+230 S
-236 NDLQY
+236 NDLKS
-241 LKIGTTTIP
+241 LKIGSTTIP
-250 ITLSGGTIIPS
+250 ISVSGTGITTT
-261 PANPNL
+261 NLNL
-267 HSGGI
+267 HQTSI
-272 PTTPTAGITYQP
+272 ANVLPTAAITYQP
-284 NGTPFYVTAGLSF
+284 NGQPFPSGGSSGINF
-297 YYETNDPVTTDKAY
+297 YYETSDPVTTDRAY

-336 TTLIDSAGNSHDG
+336 TTLIDSAGTPHVG
-349 ALALTPPDEIKL
+349 ALAPDTPTSADEIKL

-402 AGSEIDTGTTTS
+402 DTGNEVDSGTTTS
-414 DRNLNLAPGTYTIA
+414 NRNLNLAPGTYTIA

-433 AGYTQSITTFT
+433 AGYTQSITTFS
-444 VQVIATKM
+444 VQVIATKV
-452 YVSAST
+452 YVKST
-458 GDDTLGNGTEE
+458 GDDTDGDGTIDH
-469 YPYKTIH
+469 PYATISH
-476 KADSKLPS
+476 ADSKLPITS
-484 VSDAAGAIRT
+484 ETPTGAVRT
-494 IFVLDDL
+494 IYVLDDL
-501 GIEQH
+501 GTQ
-506 TTETPSTITISNTD
+506 SATINNAD

-526 HTLTDVQLSI
+526 NTLTDVHLNISR
-536 GNGCVIKN
+536 NCVLKN
-544 ATIAGTDEYKQIVGS
+544 ATIAGTDGS
-559 NKELE
+559 KKIAGSGTGSSGNKVLE
-564 NVILAKPDGVDAVT
+564 NVTLAKAGVTTEEIVT
-578 GTTTKLKNVT
+578 GPTKLINVK
-588 STNNNIINSA
+588 STENNVINGN
-598 NITIKGKIVGLTLNL
+598 NITIAGKIKGLTFTLNDGK
-613 TSSSRTLT
+613 TLA
-621 IAGNM
+621 IEESMA
-626 SGSSNNKI
+626 GSSGNKI
-634 VLTNT
+634 VLTGT
-639 YDTVAAGHPRV
+639 ISGQPSPGHPRV

-657 YNTAAPSTYFT
+657 YNTANPASYFT
-668 SDSYGIIKAT
+668 SDYYGIIKTT

-699 PDGKLTLTRSSDSI
+699 PDRKLTLKATPNSI
-713 PTAGGDITI
+713 APTGDTTIVI
-722 SATGTLESGT
+722 SADGTLASGT
-732 DVTTETEPTEFTDWD
+732 IVHETDDEFSDWD

-754 DYRHASPSA
+754 DYRHASPTA
-763 APTPAAVPAATSP
+763 APTPAAVPAAANP

-785 PAGSYVIVIFVT
+785 PAGNYVIVIFVT

-803 SCEMVVNKT
+803 SSEIVVTKS

>member
-1 MGFKGRENPRF
+1 
-12 GVGGFPSPYVEFM
+12 M

-73 QIVSHEILSDIT
+73 QIVSHEILSVTT
-85 GAPAATAQDK
+85 GAPAATAKDK

-126 LSYYLVDSTSAALTD
+126 LSYYLVDSTSATLTD

-157 TYPAPFLTAAEYG
+157 TYPASFLQNADPGKLSAAAPKLS

-203 IGNAVTYTKTVV
+203 IANALTYTKTVT
-215 ATGEKTYVVCFTIAT
+215 ATNTKTYVVCFTIAPLNPLT
-230 LSPVSQ
+230 S
-236 NDLQY
+236 NDLKY
-241 LKIGTTTIP
+241 LKIGSTTIP
-250 ITLSGGTIIPS
+250 ISVSSSTITYTDT
-261 PANPNL
+261 NL
-267 HSGGI
+267 HSGSI
-272 PTTPTAGITYQP
+272 TAVPPSPTYTYLP
-284 NGTPFYVTAGLSF
+284 NGQEFPIGVPNPSF
-297 YYETNDPVTTDKAY
+297 YYETSDLVTADKAY

-349 ALALTPPDEIKL
+349 ALAPATLTTTDEIKL

-371 VKIKVPTTACTAS
+371 VKIKVPTSATGPVT
-384 GISKSVSGVTVA
+384 KSISGVTVE
-396 YTVTND
+396 YTVTEN
-402 AGSEIDTGTTTS
+402 ATPATPVFEGTTTS
-414 DRNLNLAPGTYTIA
+414 DYNLNLAPGTYTIV

-433 AGYTQSITTFT
+433 DGYTTSETTFS
-444 VQVIATKM
+444 VKAIPTKV
-452 YVSAST
+452 YVKST
-458 GDDTLGNGTEE
+458 GEDIPGNGSKEH
-469 YPYKTIH
+469 PYKTISY
-476 KADSKLPS
+476 ADSQLPLS
-484 VSDAAGAIRT
+484 SEATAIGAVRT
-494 IFVLDDL
+494 IYVLDDL
-501 GIEQH
+501 GSEQ
-506 TTETPSTITISNTD
+506 TDATIANTD

-526 HTLTDVQLSI
+526 HTLTDVKLSI
-536 GNGCVIKN
+536 GNGCVLKN
-544 ATIAGTDEYKQIVGS
+544 ATIAGSNTNKKIVGA
-559 NKELE
+559 NKVLE
-564 NVILAKPDGVDAVT
+564 NVVLARTGTDLEAVT
-578 GTTTKLKNVT
+578 GKVTLKNVT
-588 STNNNIINSA
+588 STNNNVINSA
-598 NITIKGKIVGLTLNL
+598 NVTIKGKVSGLTFKLG
-613 TSSSRTLT
+613 SSSMLT
-621 IAGNM
+621 IEASM

-634 VLTNT
+634 ELTASPIIDAPSPGT
-639 YDTVAAGHPRV
+639 PRV

-657 YNTAAPSTYFT
+657 YNTANPASYFT
-668 SDSYGIIKAT
+668 SDSYGIIKTT
-678 VTGGTEE
+678 VTGGTTEE

-699 PDGKLTLTRSSDSI
+699 PDGKLTLTPSSASI
-713 PTAGGDITI
+713 PTAGDAITI
-722 SATGTLESGT
+722 SATGTLEDGT
-732 DVTTETEPTEFTDWD
+732 TVDDSDTTEFTDWD

-754 DYRHASPSA
+754 DYRHASPTA
-763 APTPAAVPAATSP
+763 TITPAAVPAAASP

-785 PAGSYVIVIFVT
+785 PAGNYVIVIFVT

>member
-1 MGFKGRENPRF
+1 
-12 GVGGFPSPYVEFM
+12 M

-101 GSASGIKVKL
+101 GSASEIKVKL

-157 TYPAPFLTAAEYG
+157 TYPASFLTAAEYG

-203 IGNAVTYTKTVV
+203 IGNAVTYTKTDT
-215 ATGEKTYVVCFTIAT
+215 ATGLKTYVVCFTIAPLNPLT
-230 LSPVSQ
+230 S
-236 NDLQY
+236 NDLKS
-241 LKIGTTTIP
+241 LKIGSTTIQ
-250 ITLSGGTIIPS
+250 ISVSSSIIS
-261 PANPNL
+261 SADTKL
-267 HSGGI
+267 HSSNI
-272 PTTPTAGITYQP
+272 NAVTPPLGCTYQP
-284 NGTPFYVTAGLSF
+284 NGQAFPIGVPNQSF
-297 YYETNDPVTTDKAY
+297 YYETDDPVTTDKAY

-336 TTLIDSAGNSHDG
+336 TTLIDSAGNSHPG
-349 ALALTPPDEIKL
+349 ALAPTMPTPADEIKL

-402 AGSEIDTGTTTS
+402 DTGNEVDSGTTTS

-433 AGYTQSITTFT
+433 AGYKQSVTTFT
-444 VQVIATKM
+444 VQVIATKV
-452 YVSAST
+452 YVKST
-458 GDDTLGNGTEE
+458 GVDAPGNGTIEN
-469 YPYKTIH
+469 PYKTI
-476 KADSKLPS
+476 KYADENLPS
-484 VSDAAGAIRT
+484 LTDAGGAVRT
-494 IFVLDDL
+494 ILVLDDL
-501 GIEQH
+501 GSEQPD
-506 TTETPSTITISNTD
+506 TNIFSTD

-526 HTLTDVQLSI
+526 HTLTDVKLSI
-536 GNGCVIKN
+536 GNGCVLKN
-544 ATIAGTDEYKQIVGS
+544 ATIAGSDTNKKIVGA
-559 NKELE
+559 NKVLE
-564 NVILAKPDGVDAVT
+564 NVVLAKADGQEVVT
-578 GTTTKLKNVT
+578 AKVTLKNVT
-588 STNNNIINSA
+588 SSNNNVINSGD
-598 NITIKGKIVGLTLNL
+598 ITIKGKVIGLTFKLG
-613 TSSSRTLT
+613 TSSILT
-621 IAGNM
+621 IDGNM
-626 SGSSNNKI
+626 AGSSNNTIK
-634 VLTNT
+634 LTNLILDSPSPGT
-639 YDTVAAGHPRV
+639 PRV
-650 FTTGYST
+650 FTDGYTSSG
-657 YNTAAPSTYFT
+657 NTAAPSTYFT
-668 SDSYGIIKAT
+668 SSDAFGVIKTAE
-678 VTGGTEE
+678 GE

-699 PDGKLTLTRSSDSI
+699 PDRKLTLEATPNSI
-713 PTAGGDITI
+713 
-722 SATGTLESGT
+722 
-732 DVTTETEPTEFTDWD
+732 
-747 IKAYYEY
+747 
-754 DYRHASPSA
+754 AS
-763 APTPAAVPAATSP
+763 TV
-776 LTLNFPAGY
+776 F
-785 PAGSYVIVIFVT
+785 
-797 FNGTRY
+797 
-803 SCEMVVNKT
+803 CE

>member
-1 MGFKGRENPRF
+1 
-12 GVGGFPSPYVEFM
+12 M

-34 AFFSFLGMLFPLVLN
+34 AFFSFLGIFFPLLLN

-73 QIVSHEILSDIT
+73 QIVSHEILSGTT
-85 GAPAATAQDK
+85 GAPATTAKDK
-95 NGHICV
+95 DGHICV
-101 GSASGIKVKL
+101 GSASDIKVKL

-126 LSYYLVDSTSAALTD
+126 LSYYLVDSTSATLTG

-157 TYPAPFLTAAEYG
+157 TYPASFLTAAEYG

-180 HPETGTAFP
+180 HPETGTEFP

-203 IGNAVTYTKTVV
+203 IANAVTYTKRD
-215 ATGEKTYVVCFTIAT
+215 ASGNKTYVVCFSIAPLNPLT
-230 LSPVSQ
+230 C
-236 NDLQY
+236 NDLKY
-241 LKIGTTTIP
+241 LKIGSTTIP
-250 ITLSGGTIIPS
+250 ISVSSSIIS
-261 PANPNL
+261 SADTKL
-267 HSGGI
+267 HSSNI
-272 PTTPTAGITYQP
+272 NAVTPPPGCTYQP
-284 NGTPFYVTAGLSF
+284 NGQAFPIGVPNQSF
-297 YYETNDPVTTDKAY
+297 YYETDDPVTTDKAY

-349 ALALTPPDEIKL
+349 VLAPATPIPADQIKL

-402 AGSEIDTGTTTS
+402 DTGNEVDSGTTTS
-414 DRNLNLAPGTYTIA
+414 NRNLNLAPGTYTIA

-433 AGYTQSITTFT
+433 AGYTQSITTFS
-444 VQVIATKM
+444 VQVIATKV
-452 YVSAST
+452 YVKST
-458 GDDTLGNGTEE
+458 GVDAPGNGTIEN
-469 YPYKTIH
+469 PYQTISY
-476 KADSKLPS
+476 ADNKLPS
-484 VSDAAGAIRT
+484 ASDTPTGAVRT
-494 IFVLDDL
+494 IYVLDDL
-501 GIEQH
+501 GSEQPN
-506 TTETPSTITISNTD
+506 TTTILNAD

-526 HTLTDVQLSI
+526 HTLTDVHLNISR
-536 GNGCVIKN
+536 NCVLKN
-544 ATIAGTDEYKQIVGS
+544 ATIAGTDGS
-559 NKELE
+559 KKIAGSGTGSSGNKVLE
-564 NVILAKPDGVDAVT
+564 NVTLAKAGVTTEEIVT
-578 GTTTKLKNVT
+578 GPTKLINVK
-588 STNNNIINSA
+588 STENNVINGN
-598 NITIKGKIVGLTLNL
+598 NITIAGKIKGLTFTLNDGK
-613 TSSSRTLT
+613 TLA
-621 IAGNM
+621 IEESMA
-626 SGSSNNKI
+626 GSSGNKI
-634 VLTNT
+634 VLTGT
-639 YDTVAAGHPRV
+639 ISGQPSPGHPRV

-657 YNTAAPSTYFT
+657 YNTANPASYFT
-668 SDSYGIIKAT
+668 SDYYGIIKAT
-678 VTGGTEE
+678 VSGTAE

-699 PDGKLTLTRSSDSI
+699 PDRKLRLEATPNPI
-713 PTAGGDITI
+713 PATGGDITI
-722 SATGTLESGT
+722 SATGTLESGS
-732 DVTTETEPTEFTDWD
+732 DVTPTDEPTKFTDWD

-754 DYRHASPSA
+754 DYRHASPTA
-763 APTPAAVPAATSP
+763 TITPAAVPAATSP